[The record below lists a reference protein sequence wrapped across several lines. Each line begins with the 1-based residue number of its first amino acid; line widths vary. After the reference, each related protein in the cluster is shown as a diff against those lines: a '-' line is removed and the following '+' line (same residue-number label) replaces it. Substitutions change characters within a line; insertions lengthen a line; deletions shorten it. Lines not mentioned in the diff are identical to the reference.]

1 MTKVSTITPCYR
13 MEKYMEGFLVNL
25 SEQTHSDIEVVMDH
39 NDPSDEEVAMIESY
53 NEIYDNI
60 FHIQVEGVDPLGVSW
75 NRCIENSSGDYL
87 CIWNVDDL
95 RTPDSIE
102 QMANVLDEN
111 PDVDFVYGDFTIV
124 PEFQTTQGQYVN
136 NAGREDELK
145 SGMIL
150 GPFFMFRKSFLKM
163 TGVFDEQFSCCN
175 DYDLAMRFA
184 RCGKGMHIPNILGY
198 YLNEGLGQST
208 RSDSVQPIE
217 RTVIELRYNIRV
229 LEPHLVSQTRDY
241 DVENIIVDDKKT
253 LAKKFV

>member
-1 MTKVSTITPCYR
+1 
-13 MEKYMEGFLVNL
+13 
-25 SEQTHSDIEVVMDH
+25 
-39 NDPSDEEVAMIESY
+39 
-53 NEIYDNI
+53 
-60 FHIQVEGVDPLGVSW
+60 
-75 NRCIENSSGDYL
+75 
-87 CIWNVDDL
+87 
-95 RTPDSIE
+95 
-102 QMANVLDEN
+102 
-111 PDVDFVYGDFTIV
+111 
-124 PEFQTTQGQYVN
+124 
-136 NAGREDELK
+136 
-145 SGMIL
+145 
-150 GPFFMFRKSFLKM
+150 M